1 MRTRAEWKFVAK
13 ATALGARVPL
23 AELFVLFIGNCDFWE
38 NKKEHMFIEHML
50 DKHVFGHE
58 NKMMAGLED
67 VKTFFPKIIVKRV
80 IFI

>member
-1 MRTRAEWKFVAK
+1 
-13 ATALGARVPL
+13 
-23 AELFVLFIGNCDFWE
+23 
-38 NKKEHMFIEHML
+38 MFIEHMF

>member
-1 MRTRAEWKFVAK
+1 
-13 ATALGARVPL
+13 
-23 AELFVLFIGNCDFWE
+23 
-38 NKKEHMFIEHML
+38 MFIEHML

-80 IFI
+80 IFIKKIIHIKKVILAHAANVLGCHAFGWSIYIFFA